1 MNDHSFAKLACKS
14 TTPITFREFFSSY
27 ITRINPI
34 ARGIINYYC
43 QVWSGYARHRGSL
56 LRIFVAAMIQDIHPH
71 RFDNRYHARKR
82 PGRLDFILH
91 YRENSVLLKN
101 AGDRLEIP
109 RMDDLPALE
118 DQAETVFLFTFD
130 DVSCFLLQEDPGAF
144 GSQLAYRELGF
155 FRTTRQQEIAWICL
169 VGYHLANW
177 YAQHRF
183 CGKCGAPMT
192 PGTGERAIACSACN
206 HMVYPVI
213 APAVIV
219 AITCRDRI
227 LLARGSN
234 FPGSWYSLIAGY
246 VDAGESLEEALVREV
261 KEEVGLDIRNIRYYG
276 SQPWPLSGSMM
287 IGFTAEADDAQ
298 PIVADGR
305 EIAEAGWFS
314 RGNLPKHS
322 LSLSIA
328 GEMIGRFD
336 RGEL

>member
-1 MNDHSFAKLACKS
+1 MNDHSFAKLVCKS
-14 TTPITFREFFSSY
+14 TTPKTFREFFSSY

-177 YAQHRF
+177 YGQHRF

-192 PGTGERAIACSACN
+192 PGTGERAIACSGLSGYRPGCDRGY
-206 HMVYPVI
+206 HLPRQD
-213 APAVIV
+213 PAGAGFELSRELVFADRGV
-219 AITCRDRI
+219 CGCRGIIRGGPC
-227 LLARGSN
+227 ARGEGGG
-234 FPGSWYSLIAGY
+234 GS
-246 VDAGESLEEALVREV
+246 
-261 KEEVGLDIRNIRYYG
+261 
-276 SQPWPLSGSMM
+276 
-287 IGFTAEADDAQ
+287 
-298 PIVADGR
+298 
-305 EIAEAGWFS
+305 
-314 RGNLPKHS
+314 
-322 LSLSIA
+322 
-328 GEMIGRFD
+328 
-336 RGEL
+336 